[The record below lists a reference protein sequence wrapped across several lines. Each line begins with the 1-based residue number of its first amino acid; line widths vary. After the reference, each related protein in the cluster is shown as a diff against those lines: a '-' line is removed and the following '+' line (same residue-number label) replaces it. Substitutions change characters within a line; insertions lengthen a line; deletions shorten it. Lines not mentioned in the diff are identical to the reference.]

1 MRTLTN
7 ARIVT
12 SQGWTAGWLRVDG
25 PRIAE
30 VGAGIA
36 PYPAAESVDLGGRL
50 LVPGWVDIHVHGGG
64 GASFDD
70 GDPERALAAVD
81 LHRRHGTTSLV
92 AGLVTASPAALL
104 RQVAALAELC
114 EAGELAGIHLE
125 GPYLA
130 TQRCGA
136 HDPALLRSPDLAEF
150 QRILRAGRGHV
161 RMITLA
167 PELPGALELVRAA
180 VSEGVVAAVGHTD
193 ADYATVCA
201 AFDAGATVATHLFNQ
216 MRPLHHRDPGPVAA
230 ALTDDRVTVEVIN
243 DGVHLHPAVV
253 RMAWAAAGADR
264 TAFVTDAMAAAG
276 LGDGDYTLGGRRVRV
291 ADGTARLADTGAIAG
306 STIILA
312 DAVRR
317 AVRDLGIPLA
327 AAVRAASTVPAA
339 ALRLADVGA
348 LLPGRYADLV
358 VLEPDG
364 TLHAVYH
371 RGRPVTGVPA
381 SRGQR

>member
-1 MRTLTN
+1 MRTLIN

-306 STIILA
+306 STITLA

>member
-136 HDPALLRSPDLAEF
+136 HDPVLLRSPDLAEF

-306 STIILA
+306 STITLA

>member
-243 DGVHLHPAVV
+243 DRVHLHPAVV

-306 STIILA
+306 STITLA

>member
-306 STIILA
+306 STITLA

>member
-276 LGDGDYTLGGRRVRV
+276 LGDGDYTLGGRRARV

-306 STIILA
+306 STITLA

>member
-1 MRTLTN
+1 M
-7 ARIVT
+7 
-12 SQGWTAGWLRVDG
+12 
-25 PRIAE
+25 
-30 VGAGIA
+30 
-36 PYPAAESVDLGGRL
+36 
-50 LVPGWVDIHVHGGG
+50 
-64 GASFDD
+64 
-70 GDPERALAAVD
+70 
-81 LHRRHGTTSLV
+81 
-92 AGLVTASPAALL
+92 
-104 RQVAALAELC
+104 AALAELC

-306 STIILA
+306 STITLA

-317 AVRDLGIPLA
+317 ALRDLGIPLA

>member
-216 MRPLHHRDPGPVAA
+216 MRPLHHREPGPVAA
-230 ALTDDRVTVEVIN
+230 ALTDARVTVEVIN

-306 STIILA
+306 STITLA

-327 AAVRAASTVPAA
+327 PAVRAASTVPAA

>member
-216 MRPLHHRDPGPVAA
+216 MRPLHHRDP
-230 ALTDDRVTVEVIN
+230 
-243 DGVHLHPAVV
+243 
-253 RMAWAAAGADR
+253 
-264 TAFVTDAMAAAG
+264 
-276 LGDGDYTLGGRRVRV
+276 
-291 ADGTARLADTGAIAG
+291 
-306 STIILA
+306 
-312 DAVRR
+312 
-317 AVRDLGIPLA
+317 
-327 AAVRAASTVPAA
+327 
-339 ALRLADVGA
+339 
-348 LLPGRYADLV
+348 
-358 VLEPDG
+358 
-364 TLHAVYH
+364 
-371 RGRPVTGVPA
+371 
-381 SRGQR
+381 

>member
-36 PYPAAESVDLGGRL
+36 PYPAAESVDLSGRL

-306 STIILA
+306 STITLA

>member
-306 STIILA
+306 STITLA

-317 AVRDLGIPLA
+317 ALRDLGIPLA

>member
-1 MRTLTN
+1 
-7 ARIVT
+7 
-12 SQGWTAGWLRVDG
+12 
-25 PRIAE
+25 
-30 VGAGIA
+30 
-36 PYPAAESVDLGGRL
+36 
-50 LVPGWVDIHVHGGG
+50 
-64 GASFDD
+64 
-70 GDPERALAAVD
+70 
-81 LHRRHGTTSLV
+81 
-92 AGLVTASPAALL
+92 
-104 RQVAALAELC
+104 
-114 EAGELAGIHLE
+114 
-125 GPYLA
+125 
-130 TQRCGA
+130 
-136 HDPALLRSPDLAEF
+136 
-150 QRILRAGRGHV
+150 
-161 RMITLA
+161 
-167 PELPGALELVRAA
+167 
-180 VSEGVVAAVGHTD
+180 
-193 ADYATVCA
+193 
-201 AFDAGATVATHLFNQ
+201 
-216 MRPLHHRDPGPVAA
+216 VAA

-306 STIILA
+306 STITLA

>member
-1 MRTLTN
+1 VRTLTN

-30 VGAGIA
+30 VGAGIP
-36 PYPAAESVDLGGRL
+36 PYPAAESVDMGGRL

-306 STIILA
+306 STITLA

>member
-306 STIILA
+306 STITLA

-317 AVRDLGIPLA
+317 SVRDLGIPLA

>member
-276 LGDGDYTLGGRRVRV
+276 LGDGDYTVGGRRVRV

-306 STIILA
+306 STITLA

>member
-1 MRTLTN
+1 VRTLTN

-306 STIILA
+306 STITLA

>member
-230 ALTDDRVTVEVIN
+230 ALSYDRVTVEVIN

-306 STIILA
+306 STITLA